1 MAGFWGKRKREQDAA
16 DADLATRAQT
26 ALVEADER
34 IRLTSDELDFA
45 IAELGD
51 NATADLRAALD
62 SVRVHMGEAFHLQQL
77 NHDEIP
83 DTPEELRTR
92 NARIVQL
99 CEWAEGLLDEKTAA
113 LAEPIALAR
122 NAPQIL
128 VNLRAD
134 AARLRQ
140 RIDPARDTLG
150 RLSERYSPEALRQVA
165 QTPEE
170 AARLLDFAEHGAE
183 IAERRRADGQREQ
196 GNMALEAATES
207 VRRATAMLD
216 ALDTYEV
223 EALRAESTLA
233 AVVDSSRGDLET
245 ARTAPQS
252 PAVVEAAQALTA
264 ALAALP
270 ASGEKTDPLS
280 DLTRLREANQA
291 LDAAVATAVARAANP
306 LPTTSQVQNAVDDA
320 DRQLSVARDVI
331 AGQRGWI
338 GADARTRL
346 AEAERLRADLPGP
359 ASLAA
364 LAEDDRPAA
373 IDAARRVAFLAS
385 EALQYAQRDID
396 GARPYG
402 GWGQPGAYPQQGWG
416 GNPRGGMGDVM
427 GGVIGGLVIG
437 GLIDDIFN

>member
-1 MAGFWGKRKREQDAA
+1 MAGFWGKRNREQDAA
-16 DADLATRAQT
+16 DADLAARAQKG
-26 ALVEADER
+26 LVEADER
-34 IRLTSDELDFA
+34 MRLTSDELDFA

-62 SVRVHMGEAFHLQQL
+62 SVRVHMGEAFQLHQL

-99 CEWAEGLLDEKTAA
+99 CEWAEALLDEKTAA
-113 LAEPIALAR
+113 LAQPIALAR

-128 VNLRAD
+128 ANVRTDAVVLRE
-134 AARLRQ
+134 
-140 RIDPARDTLG
+140 RIEPARETLA
-150 RLSERYSPEALRQVA
+150 RLSERYSPDALRQVA

-170 AARLLDFAEHGAE
+170 TARLLDFAVHGAD
-183 IAERRRADGQREQ
+183 IAERRRASGQREQ
-196 GNMALEAATES
+196 GNMALEAAIES
-207 VRRATAMLD
+207 MRRAAAMLD
-216 ALDTYEV
+216 ALETYEV

-233 AVVDSSRGDLET
+233 AVIDDSRSDLVR

-252 PAVVEAAQALTA
+252 PAVVEAARALSA

-270 ASGEKTDPLS
+270 ASGEKSDPLAE
-280 DLTRLREANQA
+280 LTQLREANTA
-291 LDAAVATAVARAANP
+291 LDAAVAAALERAANP
-306 LPTTSQVQNAVDDA
+306 LPTVAQVEHALDDA

-346 AEAERLRADLPGP
+346 AEAERLRAELPG
-359 ASLAA
+359 ARS

-373 IDAARRVAFLAS
+373 VDGARRVAYLAS

-396 GARPYG
+396 DARPYG

-416 GNPRGGMGDVM
+416 GRPRSGMGDVM
-427 GGVIGGLVIG
+427 GGVLGGLVIG

>member
-1 MAGFWGKRKREQDAA
+1 MAGFWGKRKREQDEQ

-51 NATADLRAALD
+51 GATADLRAALD
-62 SVRVHMGEAFHLQQL
+62 SVRVHMGEAFHLHQL

-113 LAEPIALAR
+113 LAQPIALAR

-128 VNLRAD
+128 TNMRAD
-134 AARLRQ
+134 AARLRD
-140 RIDPARDTLG
+140 RIDPARDTLA

-170 AARLLDFAEHGAE
+170 ATRLLDFAEHGAD

-216 ALDTYEV
+216 ALETFEI

-233 AVVDSSRGDLET
+233 AVIDDSRGDLVT

-252 PAVVEAAQALTA
+252 PAVVEAARALTA

-280 DLTRLREANQA
+280 ELTQLRDANAA
-291 LDAAVATAVARAANP
+291 LDAAVAAAVARAANP
-306 LPTTSQVQNAVDDA
+306 LPTVAQVENAVDDA

-346 AEAERLRADLPGP
+346 AEAERLRAELPGT
-359 ASLAA
+359 ASV
-364 LAEDDRPAA
+364 AEDDRPAA

-402 GWGQPGAYPQQGWG
+402 GWGQPGAYPQQGAWG
-416 GNPRGGMGDVM
+416 GQRGGMGDVM